1 MMGESLPSALSEREM
16 GRAMGALIAAR
27 PVRVHFV
34 YFDAG
39 GGHRNAAMALRAVI
53 GERYPTW
60 QVDLVN
66 LQTLLEPVDPVARIT
81 KRRVSSEDVY
91 NGLLKRGWTY
101 GSLPMLRGLQA
112 GIRLQAPRLEA
123 VLDAYWQSQDVDL
136 VVSLIPNF
144 NAVLFRSLR
153 RAHPTAPY
161 VTIMTDLADRPP
173 HFWLEPQDQFIIC
186 GSERAVE
193 QARAMKYPPER
204 IMQVSGMVLKPG
216 FYAPAP
222 QDRRAER
229 LKLGLDPT
237 MPTAL
242 VMFGGNGSK
251 AARLIVRKL
260 AQVPFPV
267 QSIVMCGHNQRL
279 AAQLAGIDR
288 CCAIGFTDQVPHYM
302 RLADFFIGKPGPGSI
317 SEALHCGLPVII
329 ERNRRTMPQETY
341 NADWVATHR
350 VGLVVKSFRDCPGA
364 VATLFEGR
372 RLERFRIHA
381 RRLQNHALFEI
392 PAKLAT
398 ILYFD
403 A

>member
-1 MMGESLPSALSEREM
+1 MAGSVHSAISDRDSSQL
-16 GRAMGALIAAR
+16 AGALISAQ
-27 PVRVHFV
+27 PVRVQFV

-53 GERYPTW
+53 TEQYPNW

-66 LQTLLEPVDPVARIT
+66 LQTLLEPVDPVARMT

-112 GIRLQAPRLEA
+112 GIRMQAPRLEE
-123 VLDAYWQSQDVDL
+123 VLDAYWQGTDVDL

-153 RAHPTAPY
+153 RAHPSVPY

-173 HFWLEPQDQFIIC
+173 HFWQEPQDQFIIC
-186 GSERAVE
+186 GSDRAVE
-193 QARAMKYPPER
+193 QARAMNYPPER
-204 IMQVSGMVLKPG
+204 IMQVSGMVLKPS
-216 FYAPAP
+216 FYAPEP

-229 LKLGLDPT
+229 AKLGLDPD

-279 AAQLAGIDR
+279 AAQLAGMDR
-288 CCAIGFTDQVPHYM
+288 CCVVGFTDQVPHYM

-329 ERNRRTMPQETY
+329 ERNSRTMPQETY

-350 VGLVVKSFRDCPGA
+350 VGIVVKRFRDCPAA
-364 VATLFEGR
+364 VTTLFEGR

-381 RRLQNHALFEI
+381 RRLQNFALFEI
-392 PAKLAT
+392 PAKLKE
-398 ILYFD
+398 ILDFD